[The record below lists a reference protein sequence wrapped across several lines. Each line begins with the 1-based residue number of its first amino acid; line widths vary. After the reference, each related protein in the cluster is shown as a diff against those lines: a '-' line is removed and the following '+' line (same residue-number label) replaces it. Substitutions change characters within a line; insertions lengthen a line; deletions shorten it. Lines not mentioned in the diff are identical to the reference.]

1 MLLLISWC
9 FFVFSG
15 LSLGFMLPWNCL
27 NDFCCWPQRFPWCVP
42 LVESVYPKRHCHPRP
57 AKHWKIRIEFLLCR
71 EKNSFMVWY
80 RYRQKFRYLAF
91 LISKHS
97 CTNFL
102 FVEQTCKCSYFFIV
116 QSFAFILPDI
126 RPGGNPNLGAKNSVT
141 LSHSWSNNKFLN
153 NVLKIEVLKGFLRLF
168 IW

>member
-1 MLLLISWC
+1 MKLSEWFLLLAAKIPKMCSTRR
-9 FFVFSG
+9 VSLSKTTLSSSSG
-15 LSLGFMLPWNCL
+15 QTL
-27 NDFCCWPQRFPWCVP
+27 
-42 LVESVYPKRHCHPRP
+42 KR
-57 AKHWKIRIEFLLCR
+57 KNKIEFL
-71 EKNSFMVWY
+71 
-80 RYRQKFRYLAF
+80 AF
-91 LISKHS
+91 LISLWFGIVIGRNLDIGRLLISKHS

-102 FVEQTCKCSYFFIV
+102 FEEQTWKCSYFFIV